1 MNLDYDVG
9 DEAGFLVESQDPV
22 TTPRWKGSL
31 ATRVAAATVL
41 ALAALNLGRH
51 MLTQAEVK
59 DAIAETSEIM
69 KCLPCHEKECT
80 LGNNQWTKC
89 PEDRPYFSEGHCK
102 CVKSEVCDDLSPR
115 AVGCMLCQNCFDTAC
130 HIGAEYVRCEKET
143 PFYDPT
149 TLACQAS
156 CEDSSTPQFAAL
168 PLKPPTVVPFLCPRN
183 TYGKCR
189 VFKCHSDR
197 GPTDCLSGECMCQFG
212 HCATRGTCVKE
223 AEYDKAEHLCQHNT
237 FTSCKKWNC
246 PSSLG
251 ETKCD
256 GFFGGFGTYNC
267 LCKEDSCYDAMK
279 VACVKKE

>member
-1 MNLDYDVG
+1 M
-9 DEAGFLVESQDPV
+9 
-22 TTPRWKGSL
+22 

-59 DAIAETSEIM
+59 DAIAETSEMM

-212 HCATRGTCVKE
+212 HCAARGTCVKE

-237 FTSCKKWNC
+237 FTSCKMWNC